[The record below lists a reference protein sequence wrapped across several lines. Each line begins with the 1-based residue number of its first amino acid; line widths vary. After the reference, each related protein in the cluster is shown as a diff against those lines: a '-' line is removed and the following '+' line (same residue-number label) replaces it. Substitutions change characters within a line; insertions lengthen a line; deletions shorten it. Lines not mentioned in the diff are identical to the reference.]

1 MTVTVAAV
9 AVAAWLVLQIPI
21 GIAIGCYI
29 RRAQTPN
36 PIQLHLEKHGKRG
49 IQRRPFHDCP
59 PPAVLL
65 RG

>member
-21 GIAIGCYI
+21 GMAIGCYI
-29 RRAQTPN
+29 RRAQTLD
-36 PIQLHLEKHGKRG
+36 PIQLRLDKHGKHG
-49 IQRRPFHDCP
+49 SKHRPFHDCP